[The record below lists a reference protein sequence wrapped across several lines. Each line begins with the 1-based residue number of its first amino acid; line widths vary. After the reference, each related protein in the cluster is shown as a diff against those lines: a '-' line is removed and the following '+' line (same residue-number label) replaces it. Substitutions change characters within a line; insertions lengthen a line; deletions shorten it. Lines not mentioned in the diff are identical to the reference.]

1 MSITSKNEG
10 FTLLEIII
18 SLGISV
24 SLLLVIIKIN
34 ADIIGDYCNNSEESI
49 LEDNFDNAM
58 LNLDNLINGCLVSDI
73 KVENNKITIKYD
85 VDLEKNYYKIK
96 SIYLNNN
103 KLMISTINHDSNGI
117 SSGQNVILNNVKEFN
132 VYIKEALIYFEI
144 ITDSGESRIRCI

>member
-34 ADIIGDYCNNSEESI
+34 ADIIGDYCNTSEESI

-58 LNLDNLINGCLVSDI
+58 LNLDNLINGYLVSDI

-103 KLMISTINHDSNGI
+103 KLMISTINHDSNGM

>member
-58 LNLDNLINGCLVSDI
+58 LNLDNLINGYLVSDI
-73 KVENNKITIKYD
+73 KVENNKIPLNTMLIWKKIIIK
-85 VDLEKNYYKIK
+85 LKAFI
-96 SIYLNNN
+96 
-103 KLMISTINHDSNGI
+103 
-117 SSGQNVILNNVKEFN
+117 
-132 VYIKEALIYFEI
+132 
-144 ITDSGESRIRCI
+144 

>member
-1 MSITSKNEG
+1 MLI
-10 FTLLEIII
+10 
-18 SLGISV
+18 
-24 SLLLVIIKIN
+24 LLVT
-34 ADIIGDYCNNSEESI
+34 I

-58 LNLDNLINGCLVSDI
+58 LNLDNLINGYLVSDI

-103 KLMISTINHDSNGI
+103 KLMISTINHDSNGM

>member
-58 LNLDNLINGCLVSDI
+58 LNLDNLINGYLVSDI
-73 KVENNKITIKYD
+73 KVENN
-85 VDLEKNYYKIK
+85 NYKIK

-103 KLMISTINHDSNGI
+103 KLMISTINHDSNGM

>member
-1 MSITSKNEG
+1 MKT
-10 FTLLEIII
+10 TQ
-18 SLGISV
+18 
-24 SLLLVIIKIN
+24 
-34 ADIIGDYCNNSEESI
+34 SI
-49 LEDNFDNAM
+49 LSDFIKRNNIHSILDEKGGSTKWYKFLEVRMALNM
-58 LNLDNLINGCLVSDI
+58 NLDNLINGYLVSDI

>member
-34 ADIIGDYCNNSEESI
+34 ADIIGDYCNSSEKSI
-49 LEDNFDNAM
+49 LENNFDNAM
-58 LNLDNLINGCLVSDI
+58 LNLDNLINGYLVSDI

-103 KLMISTINHDSNGI
+103 KLMISTINYDSNGV

-132 VYIKEALIYFEI
+132 VYTKEALIYFEI
-144 ITDSGESRIRCI
+144 ITDLGESRIRCI

>member
-34 ADIIGDYCNNSEESI
+34 ADIIGDYCNNSKESI

-58 LNLDNLINGCLVSDI
+58 LNLDNLINGYLVSDI

-103 KLMISTINHDSNGI
+103 KLMISTINHDSNGM

>member
-1 MSITSKNEG
+1 
-10 FTLLEIII
+10 
-18 SLGISV
+18 
-24 SLLLVIIKIN
+24 
-34 ADIIGDYCNNSEESI
+34 
-49 LEDNFDNAM
+49 M
-58 LNLDNLINGCLVSDI
+58 LNLDNLINGYLVSDI

-103 KLMISTINHDSNGI
+103 KLMISTINHDSNGV

>member
-34 ADIIGDYCNNSEESI
+34 ADIIGDYCNNSEERI

-58 LNLDNLINGCLVSDI
+58 LNLDNLINGYLVSDI

-103 KLMISTINHDSNGI
+103 KLMISTINHDSNGM

>member
-34 ADIIGDYCNNSEESI
+34 ADII
-49 LEDNFDNAM
+49 
-58 LNLDNLINGCLVSDI
+58 
-73 KVENNKITIKYD
+73 VENNKITIKYD

-103 KLMISTINHDSNGI
+103 KLMISTINHDSNGM

>member
-58 LNLDNLINGCLVSDI
+58 LNLDNLINGYLVSDI

-85 VDLEKNYYKIK
+85 VDLEKIIIK
-96 SIYLNNN
+96 LKAFI
-103 KLMISTINHDSNGI
+103 
-117 SSGQNVILNNVKEFN
+117 
-132 VYIKEALIYFEI
+132 
-144 ITDSGESRIRCI
+144 

>member
-34 ADIIGDYCNNSEESI
+34 ADVIGEYCNSSEETI

-58 LNLDNLINGCLVSDI
+58 LNLDNLINGYLVSDI

-103 KLMISTINHDSNGI
+103 KLMISTINHDSNGM

>member
-34 ADIIGDYCNNSEESI
+34 ADIIGDYCNNYEESI
-49 LEDNFDNAM
+49 LEDNFDNDM
-58 LNLDNLINGCLVSDI
+58 LNLDNLINGYLVSDI

-103 KLMISTINHDSNGI
+103 KLMISTINHDSNGM